1 MVIKIT
7 VGVFVV
13 VLNARKREH
22 REKRF
27 WFFFSVHEKKEEAR
41 ELRRL
46 LLWQED
52 GVDVWENTTLGD
64 GDAAHELVELFV
76 VSDGELQVS
85 WSDSRLLVVSCGV
98 AGKFQDFGSE
108 VLEDGCEVHWG
119 TGTDSRGEGAFLKV
133 SVDTSDWELESSP
146 GGPGLGL

>member
-1 MVIKIT
+1 MFSHENRSSQRE
-7 VGVFVV
+7 G
-13 VLNARKREH
+13 KRL
-22 REKRF
+22 
-27 WFFFSVHEKKEEAR
+27 SG
-41 ELRRL
+41 L
-46 LLWQED
+46 LLWEED

-108 VLEDGCEVHWG
+108 VLEHGCEVHWG
-119 TGTDSRGEGAFLKV
+119 AGADSRGEGRFLEV
-133 SVDTSDWELESSP
+133 PVDTTDWELESSTRRTRL
-146 GGPGLGL
+146 GLGLRFASFTST